1 MRYFLA
7 EMQNLRWDDIR
18 VFLAVARSGSLSRA
32 AEDLDVNHSTA
43 WRRIRTL
50 ESALGAQLFERRAQG
65 YALTEVGASMLPRA
79 EAVESEVLGLE
90 RVVVGSDALPR
101 GTVVVTA
108 PESMLPL
115 LTPTLVGFRDAHEN
129 ISLDVR
135 LGDRFF
141 ELDRREADVAIRP
154 GHEPPDGAVGRK
166 VCGLAWSIYGPR
178 DVAPEETDALPWAVY
193 AENLSRLSAVKWRKE
208 RFDPTTPC
216 LTVNTVPGMVCLL
229 SNGRMRG
236 MLPCFAG
243 DAEPRLR
250 RLHAPVREAG
260 TELWLW
266 VHADLRRNARVRLF
280 VDHAWEQ
287 LRELAPVFE
296 GA

>member
-1 MRYFLA
+1 M
-7 EMQNLRWDDIR
+7 
-18 VFLAVARSGSLSRA
+18 
-32 AEDLDVNHSTA
+32 NHSTA
-43 WRRIRTL
+43 WRRIRAL
-50 ESALGAQLFERRAQG
+50 EDTLGAQLFERSPRG
-65 YALTEVGASMLPRA
+65 YALTEVGASMMPRA
-79 EAVESEVLGLE
+79 EAVETEVLGLE
-90 RVVVGSDALPR
+90 RLVAGSDALPR

-178 DVAPEETDALPWAVY
+178 DVSLDEADALPWAAY
-193 AENLSRLSAVKWRKE
+193 ADELSRLSAVKWRRE
-208 RFDPTTPC
+208 RYDATPF

-229 SNGRMRG
+229 SNGRLRG

-243 DAEPRLR
+243 DAEPRLQ

>member
-1 MRYFLA
+1 
-7 EMQNLRWDDIR
+7 
-18 VFLAVARSGSLSRA
+18 VFLAVARSGSLSGA
-32 AEDLDVNHSTA
+32 ADDLGVNHSTA

-50 ESALGAQLFERRAQG
+50 ETTLGAQLFDRGAQG
-65 YALTEVGASMLPRA
+65 YALTEVGASMMPRA
-79 EAVESEVLGLE
+79 EAVESEVYGLE
-90 RVVVGSDALPR
+90 RLVAGSDALPR

-154 GHEPPDGAVGRK
+154 GREPPDGAVGRK
-166 VCGLAWSIYGPR
+166 VCGLAWSVYGPR
-178 DVAPEETDALPWAVY
+178 EVANEGADALPWAGY
-193 AENLSRLSAVKWRKE
+193 AEELSHLSAVRWRQEKFGSE
-208 RFDPTTPC
+208 AR

-229 SNGRMRG
+229 ANGRMRG

-243 DAEPRLR
+243 DAEPRLQ
-250 RLHAPVREAG
+250 RLHDPVREAG

-280 VDHAWEQ
+280 VDYAWAQ
-287 LRELAPVFE
+287 LRELAPIFE
-296 GA
+296 GT